1 MLLRQ
6 YYLEVHLEHL
16 VLYNEDLAHAIQ
28 DTPGEIMPLVRVI
41 WIYLCLFLIYTI
53 QFETAATNAARNIL
67 FPGVKGGLDGGSEE
81 TAIPKIQVTDRKSV
95 V

>member
-1 MLLRQ
+1 MQTVPPYNNVSRDKLRANMLLRQ

-41 WIYLCLFLIYTI
+41 
-53 QFETAATNAARNIL
+53 
-67 FPGVKGGLDGGSEE
+67 
-81 TAIPKIQVTDRKSV
+81 
-95 V
+95 